1 MMPARSTA
9 TRLLDVVFA
18 ELDDDD
24 LDRLAELLAPRLA
37 GRVTSTAGQPDG
49 WLDSTQAAA
58 YVGISRTALH
68 KATAARS
75 IPFEQDGPGC
85 KCWFKR
91 SNLDAWR
98 RGEKAHAAKT
108 QPRSSNSTGSPPSL
122 LKKTCRIAG
131 TLPVEPTGFEPVTSC
146 LQSRRSPN

>member
-1 MMPARSTA
+1 MKPARSNA
-9 TRLLDVVFA
+9 TRLMDVVFA

-24 LDRLAELLAPRLA
+24 LDQLAELLLPRLA

-58 YVGISRTALH
+58 YLGISRTALH

-75 IPFEQDGPGC
+75 VPFEQDGPGC

-91 SNLDAWR
+91 SDLDAWR
-98 RGEKAHAAKT
+98 RGEKAAAAKT
-108 QPRSSNSTGSPPSL
+108 QPRALTSTITRPGPQAEHA
-122 LKKTCRIAG
+122 R
-131 TLPVEPTGFEPVTSC
+131 
-146 LQSRRSPN
+146 